1 MICMAAIG
9 MVRSY
14 LFVPQPLVVVEN
26 YPVEMYTACYGI
38 FTLVNGIVIIIFGP
52 LVGLIKDITNSFAIG
67 QLVLIAINC
76 AFVVPWGWELIVEH
90 RKKREERKSIIKY

>member
-1 MICMAAIG
+1 MNDKKFNDLIFFLAFFYFGESLTGIMICMAAIG

-52 LVGLIKDITNSFAIG
+52 LVGKIKYNE
-67 QLVLIAINC
+67 
-76 AFVVPWGWELIVEH
+76 ELIMF
-90 RKKREERKSIIKY
+90 KLKIK